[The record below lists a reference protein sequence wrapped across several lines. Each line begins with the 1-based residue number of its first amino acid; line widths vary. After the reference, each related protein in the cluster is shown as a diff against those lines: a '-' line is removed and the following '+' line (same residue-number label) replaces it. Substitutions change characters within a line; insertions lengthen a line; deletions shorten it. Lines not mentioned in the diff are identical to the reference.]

1 MSIFAIDIKNTPKEV
16 EFVDQANLIRGG
28 ILKDELLVNDES
40 DVLLHMAEKLLIAIY
55 DKEHGEIRRRAQS
68 LMDYLDAK
76 YGNNSCCTVRKA
88 LDVLV
93 NI

>member
-28 ILKDELLVNDES
+28 ILKDELLGNDES
-40 DVLLHMAEKLLIAIY
+40 DVLLRMAKKLLVAIY
-55 DKEHGEIRRRAQS
+55 NKEHGEIQRRAQS

-76 YGNNSCCTVRKA
+76 YGNNSCYTVRRA
-88 LDVLV
+88 LNVLV
-93 NI
+93 KI